1 MRQKISVSRP
11 KASRFTKFAQRPMT
25 WPRIRPEE
33 ATSSVAPK
41 RIFFA
46 RLQTMTVRTPAM
58 VPPYMAMPP
67 SQILKTSQKLSLYL
81 SHSAMT

>member
-1 MRQKISVSRP
+1 MRQNMSVSLP
-11 KASRFTKFAQRPMT
+11 KASRFTKFAQRPIT
-25 WPRIRPEE
+25 WPRMRPDE
-33 ATSSVAPK
+33 AASSVAPK
-41 RIFFA
+41 RIFFTW
-46 RLQTMTVRTPAM
+46 LQTMTVSTPAI

>member
-1 MRQKISVSRP
+1 
-11 KASRFTKFAQRPMT
+11 MT
-25 WPRIRPEE
+25 WPSMRPED
-33 ATSSVAPK
+33 ATSNVAPK
-41 RIFFA
+41 RIFLT
-46 RLQTMTVRTPAM
+46 RLHTMTVMTPAI